1 MAFQFFKN
9 GREITAPRTIKWRF
23 QGYEQVF
30 ESRPEKLDINVNFW
44 RRKLAVPAEIGIQI
58 YEDDFEIKQKDATNI
73 SIPTPDTANIP
84 VDNGTVTEPS
94 VSQDLE
100 DTVDTPK
107 RKYKRK
113 ADELS
118 DVSPDVDNTDNT
130 SAE

>member
-1 MAFQFFKN
+1 MN
-9 GREITAPRTIKWRF
+9 
-23 QGYEQVF
+23 
-30 ESRPEKLDINVNFW
+30 
-44 RRKLAVPAEIGIQI
+44 
-58 YEDDFEIKQKDATNI
+58 DFEIKQKDATNI
-73 SIPTPDTANIP
+73 SIPTPDTDNIP

>member
-23 QGYEQVF
+23 AGYEQVF

-44 RRKLAVPAEIGIQI
+44 RRKLGVPAEIGIQI

-84 VDNGTVTEPS
+84 VDNGAVTEPS

-107 RKYKRK
+107 RRSRK
-113 ADELS
+113 KASDLS
-118 DVSPDVDNTDNT
+118 SLSSDVDNSTDT

>member
-23 QGYEQVF
+23 AGYEQVF

-44 RRKLAVPAEIGIQI
+44 RRKLGVPAEIGIQI
-58 YEDDFEIKQKDATNI
+58 AEEGFELKQDDATNI
-73 SIPTPDTANIP
+73 PIPTPDTANIP

>member
-23 QGYEQVF
+23 AGYEQVF

-84 VDNGTVTEPS
+84 VDNGAVTEPS

-107 RKYKRK
+107 RRSRK
-113 ADELS
+113 KASDLS
-118 DVSPDVDNTDNT
+118 SLSSDVDNSTDT

>member
-23 QGYEQVF
+23 AGYEQVF

-58 YEDDFEIKQKDATNI
+58 AEEGFELKQDDATNI
-73 SIPTPDTANIP
+73 PIPTPDTADITQYNRAVIESNLP
-84 VDNGTVTEPS
+84 QAS
-94 VSQDLE
+94 E
-100 DTVDTPK
+100 DTVDPPK

-118 DVSPDVDNTDNT
+118 DVSPDVDNTD
-130 SAE
+130 SSIDE